1 MKLTIGHLYPDL
13 LNLYGDRGNI
23 QCLMRRCQWR
33 GIEAETIAFELDDK
47 IDFSKL
53 DIVLLGGGS
62 DREQMLVCEKLKE
75 IQKDFKAYVE
85 DNGVVIAICGG
96 YQLLGNYY
104 KTDQGMIEGLK
115 LVDMSTEQGKGR
127 LIGNIVMQSELFD
140 MPIVGFENHGG
151 RTTIGNNKPLGKVL
165 SGYGNDGQSGAEGV
179 VYKNV
184 IGTYLHG
191 PLLPKNPQL
200 ADLLIS
206 RALEKKYGKAEAAKR
221 IFATTDRAK
230 GALKGMCDREGYET
244 FVIPDDVGG
253 RFSVLTPVGL
263 LPMAAAGVELDAVM
277 QGAADA
283 REKYSNPDLRE
294 NDCYQYAAL
303 RHLFYQQGKT
313 VEILANYEPHLTS
326 FGEWFKQLFAESE
339 GKEHKGIFPVA
350 ANFSTDLHSIG
361 QYIQDGLRCFF
372 ETVLWVKTPKSAA
385 VVPFDAQ
392 DEDGLNFLA
401 EKEIHFVNS
410 KAFAGT
416 MLAHMDGGV
425 PNLVIELDKMDA
437 YHFGA
442 LVYFFEKAVGISGYL
457 LDVNP
462 FDQPGVEAYKK
473 NMFALLGKPGH
484 EDRKAELEARL

>member
-1 MKLTIGHLYPDL
+1 MSVRLNTSFVGEAADAAGLSAIQPEITAAHEKLHNGTGAGNAFLGWVDLPVNYDRDEFARIKSAAEKIKSDSEILIVIGIGGSYLGARAAIEFVKSQKYNDVANGTPKIYFAGNTISSSTL
-13 LNLYGDRGNI
+13 
-23 QCLMRRCQWR
+23 
-33 GIEAETIAFELDDK
+33 AELIDICKDK
-47 IDFSKL
+47 DFS
-53 DIVLLGGGS
+53 V
-62 DREQMLVCEKLKE
+62 
-75 IQKDFKAYVE
+75 
-85 DNGVVIAICGG
+85 
-96 YQLLGNYY
+96 
-104 KTDQGMIEGLK
+104 
-115 LVDMSTEQGKGR
+115 
-127 LIGNIVMQSELFD
+127 
-140 MPIVGFENHGG
+140 
-151 RTTIGNNKPLGKVL
+151 
-165 SGYGNDGQSGAEGV
+165 
-179 VYKNV
+179 NV
-184 IGTYLHG
+184 ISKSGTTTE
-191 PLLPKNPQL
+191 PAL
-200 ADLLIS
+200 AFRIFRDLLI
-206 RALEKKYGKAEAAKR
+206 KKYGKDGAKGR
-221 IFATTDRAK
+221 IYATTDKAK
-230 GALKGMCDREGYET
+230 GTLKELADAEGYET

-473 NMFALLGKPGH
+473 NMFALLGKPGY